1 MTRKLL
7 TVSASLLLLLCF
19 PAQGQKMDRGIDMSS
34 QPVFIPKGT
43 WMAGGGARYS
53 LQDSDNADFL
63 VLSGINSSG
72 YSLSLSPA
80 VCYMVRDNLGVGA
93 RLGYKRSMFLLDSA
107 ELSLGELAD
116 FQFSN
121 YHRLSQSFE
130 IQAIGRY
137 YIPIGSLK
145 RVGLVNEV
153 QLGYSFGQSKILDGR
168 ENAVNGSYGIEN
180 SLGIN
185 VCPGFIAFITE
196 RLAIDVN
203 VNMLGLQFDWTGQT
217 HNQVEAGSR
226 RSSFI
231 NFRIN
236 LLAIG
241 FSLYYYI

>member
-7 TVSASLLLLLCF
+7 TVSASLLLLLCL
-19 PAQGQKMDRGIDMSS
+19 PAQGQKMDRGIDMST

-43 WMAGGGARYS
+43 WMVGGGARYS
-53 LQDSDNADFL
+53 LQDSNNADFL

-72 YSLSLSPA
+72 YSISLSPA
-80 VCYMVRDNLGVGA
+80 VCYMILDNLGVGA

-107 ELSLGELAD
+107 ELSLGELAQL
-116 FQFSN
+116 QFSN
-121 YHRLSQSFE
+121 YHKISQSFE
-130 IQAIGRY
+130 IQGIGRY

-145 RVGLVNEV
+145 RIGLFNEV
-153 QLGYSFGQSKILDGR
+153 QLGYSFGQGKILDGR
-168 ENAVNGSYGIEN
+168 DNNVNGSYQTEN
-180 SLGIN
+180 SVALN
-185 VCPGFIAFITE
+185 VCPGFIAFVTD

-203 VNMLGLQFDWTGQT
+203 VNMLGLQFDWTNQI
-217 HNQVEAGSR
+217 HNQVETGAR
-226 RSSFI
+226 RTSFI